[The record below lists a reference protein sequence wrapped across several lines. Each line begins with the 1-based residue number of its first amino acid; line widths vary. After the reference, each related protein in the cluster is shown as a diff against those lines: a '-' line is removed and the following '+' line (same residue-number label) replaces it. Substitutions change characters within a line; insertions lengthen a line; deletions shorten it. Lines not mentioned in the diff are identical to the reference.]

1 MSVLTTFII
10 KKEYKPEPNRTEP
23 KSGKDEPKPNHE
35 FWVFNVQC
43 FPVKLTLLKR
53 KQTWKKSQD

>member
-10 KKEYKPEPNRTEP
+10 KKEYKPEP